1 MPERFFTALPARA
14 ALAVSGEDRATFLQ
28 GLVSSDATKVD
39 AANARH
45 AAFLTAQGRF
55 LHEFFMVAIGETIHL
70 DAEAARRDD
79 LMRRLKMY
87 KLRAKVA
94 LAPADGLVVAAFW
107 GENAAT
113 PFGLGETPGA
123 AKPAG
128 GGVVYVDP
136 RLAALGVR
144 ALVPAEELDGL
155 AQALGFAP
163 ATPEDYDRHRL
174 SLAVPDGSRDLPVEH
189 ALLLENGFEE
199 LGGVDFKKGC
209 YIGQELT
216 ARMKYRALVKKRL
229 MAVDIDG
236 PAPAPGT
243 PVTFEGEEAGE
254 MRSAAGSVGLALLRL
269 EAVEK
274 ANAGGG
280 ALVAGP
286 AKLKP
291 HKPAWANF

>member
-128 GGVVYVDP
+128 GGAVYVDP

-229 MAVDIDG
+229 TPVLVEG
-236 PAPAPGT
+236 PVPPPGT
-243 PVTFEGEEAGE
+243 TVMLGDAEAGE
-254 MRSAAGSVGLALLRL
+254 MRSAEGERALALLRL
-269 EAVEK
+269 EAIEE
-274 ANAGGG
+274 AARTGRSLAAGG
-280 ALVAGP
+280 ATLIP
-286 AKLKP
+286 Q
-291 HKPAWANF
+291 KPAWAAP

>member
-1 MPERFFTALPARA
+1 MSERFHTALPARA
-14 ALAVSGEDRATFLQ
+14 ALAVSGEERATFLQ
-28 GLVSSDATKVD
+28 GLVSNDATKVD
-39 AANARH
+39 ATHARH

-87 KLRAKVA
+87 KLRAKVT
-94 LAPADGLVVAAFW
+94 LGPADGLVVAAFW
-107 GENAAT
+107 GEGTVEA
-113 PFGLGETPGA
+113 FGLPAEPGT

-128 GGVVYVDP
+128 GGIVYVDP

-144 ALVPAEELDGL
+144 ALVPADELAGL
-155 AQALGFAP
+155 AAALGFAN

-174 SLAVPDGSRDLPVEH
+174 SHAVPDGSRDLPVEH

-229 MAVDIDG
+229 MAVDIEG
-236 PAPAPGT
+236 PAPAAGT
-243 PVTFEGEEAGE
+243 PVTLDGEEAGE
-254 MRSAAGSVGLALLRL
+254 MRSAAGSHGLALLRL

-274 ANAGGG
+274 ARASGTPLQAG
-280 ALVAGP
+280 A
-286 AKLKP
+286 AKLRP

>member
-1 MPERFFTALPARA
+1 MPERFHTALPARA

-28 GLVSSDATKVD
+28 GLVSTDATKVD
-39 AANARH
+39 ASNARH

-55 LHEFFMVAIGETIHL
+55 LHEFFMVAIGDTIHL

-107 GENAAT
+107 GENAAEAL
-113 PFGLGETPGA
+113 GLAPVPGA
-123 AKPAG
+123 AKAAG
-128 GGVVYVDP
+128 GGCVYVDP
-136 RLAALGVR
+136 RLTALGVR
-144 ALVPAEELDGL
+144 ALVPADELAGL
-155 AQALGFAP
+155 AAALGFAS
-163 ATPEDYDRHRL
+163 AAPEDYDRHRL
-174 SLAVPDGSRDLPVEH
+174 SLAVPDGSRDLAVEH

-229 MAVDIDG
+229 MAVDIEG

-243 PVTFEGEEAGE
+243 PVTLAGEEAGE
-254 MRSAAGSVGLALLRL
+254 MRSAAGSHGLALLRL

-274 ANAGGG
+274 ARETGAQLLAGD
-280 ALVAGP
+280 
-286 AKLKP
+286 AKLVP